1 MKKFNTLDAAAIII
15 WLLPAAYLFY
25 LYPILPL
32 SVPIHF
38 GIDGTPDSFGDKNDL
53 VKTIAILMITV
64 VGIYFLLK
72 FLPAIDPK
80 KTASL
85 GVTVFQKLALT
96 VVFFMSA
103 LGIIILLAATH
114 KGLKINNILLPAIGI
129 MFAFIGNLMNNIKPN
144 YFAGIR
150 TPWTLEDP
158 ENWRVTHRLASKLW
172 FFGGIGLTIVT
183 LLLPAVASFVVF
195 MSAVA
200 VLALVP
206 VVYSFIYFKKH
217 QVK

>member
-38 GIDGTPDSFGDKNDL
+38 GIDGTPDGFGDKNDL

-96 VVFFMSA
+96 VVYFMSA

>member
-1 MKKFNTLDAAAIII
+1 MKKFNTLDVAAIII

-25 LYPILPL
+25 LYPNLPL
-32 SVPIHF
+32 SVPTHF
-38 GIDGTPDSFGDKNDL
+38 GIDGTPDRFGDKNDL

-85 GVTVFQKLALT
+85 GAGVFQKLALT

-114 KGLKINNILLPAIGI
+114 KGLKINNVLLPAIGI

-172 FFGGIGLTIVT
+172 FFGGIVLTIVT
-183 LLLPAVASFVVF
+183 LFLPAVASFVVF

>member
-1 MKKFNTLDAAAIII
+1 MKKFNTLDAAAIAI
-15 WLLPAAYLFY
+15 WLLPAAYLAY
-25 LYPILPL
+25 IYPNLPL
-32 SVPIHF
+32 SVPLHF
-38 GIDGTPDSFGDKNDL
+38 GIDGKPDGFGDKNDL
-53 VKTIAILMITV
+53 VKMIAILMITV
-64 VGIYFLLK
+64 VGLYLLLK

-80 KTASL
+80 KTASI
-85 GVTVFQKLALT
+85 GAGVFQKLALT
-96 VVFFMSA
+96 VVTFMSV
-103 LGIIILLAATH
+103 LGIIVLLAATH
-114 KGLKINNILLPAIGI
+114 KGLKINNVLLPAIGV

-172 FFGGIGLTIVT
+172 FFGGIGLTILT
-183 LLLPAVASFVVF
+183 LLLPAVASFIVF